1 MLHRNITI
9 EFWAGCEMGMSWIW
23 LHRRHGALLA
33 LAALVLQILLSF
45 GHVHL
50 RGVAQGAS
58 PATTHSIALAD
69 RNSQTPSPIPADTDD
84 YCAIC
89 ASIFLASSAFA
100 AALPQL
106 LVPANFQRVEHGFSA
121 ARPLAESPRL
131 AFRSRA

>member
-1 MLHRNITI
+1 
-9 EFWAGCEMGMSWIW
+9 MSWIW

-50 RGVAQGAS
+50 HAVAQGTS
-58 PATTHSIALAD
+58 PATTHSIALAH
-69 RNSQTPSPIPADTDD
+69 RNSQTPAPIPADTDG

-100 AALPQL
+100 PAPPQL
-106 LVPANFQRVEHGFSA
+106 LVPANFQRVEHGFIA
-121 ARPLAESPRL
+121 ARSLAESLRL
-131 AFRSRA
+131 AFRSRAPPVA